1 MANLIT
7 ATKVS
12 IDDIKEVPEYKELMP
27 ENNSYEELKGSIQ
40 QLGFLDPIIINKNYE
55 ILDGY
60 TRYRIAKELGI
71 NEIPVEIYETSGREE
86 ELDIIV
92 SFNLK
97 RRHLSKDEIIAL
109 IDKIAEKKKALKTQI
124 TEKFEEQKNEIKD
137 EQNRSTGATILPA
150 YTGKISGSPSRIF
163 EHKNEQN
170 AISPDRILPA
180 DTDKISTR
188 QESREIKEELKR
200 LAPDVQINEETI
212 RKYLQVKKE
221 ASWLVQYIGDE
232 KKGKIGIKKAYDIYL
247 LLKEKNLL
255 DLDKRIPKSELSSL
269 ITDKDGRKVLER
281 DDLLD
286 LILQHKMAVSQAIN
300 KLKMDKKAAKAK
312 KKSRAEEIEELEKEE
327 EGEEIESEVEQKED
341 SGSDEYPFVGEWQQA
356 AKEEEQALQDNV
368 KNEVKIVEIGAD
380 SVIEQASVIRDEMFK
395 TSLSKIKD
403 KLSDKEI
410 QRLVS
415 VWENFTNAFVAV
427 SNYFWFNA
435 VPILRRYMTREEIE
449 KLFYEFAE
457 SNMKF
462 YRWDEIHHGEID
474 YNKVLKKFNEEFY
487 GEKGDEQ

>member
-12 IDDIKEVPEYKELMP
+12 IDEIKEVPEYKDLMP

-40 QLGFLDPIIINKNYE
+40 QLGFLDPITVNKNYE

-60 TRYRIAKELGI
+60 TRYRIARELGI
-71 NEIPVEIYETSGREE
+71 KEIPVEIYETSGREE
-86 ELDIIV
+86 ELDMIA

-109 IDKIAEKKKALKTQI
+109 IDKITEKKKALKTQI

-137 EQNRSTGATILPA
+137 ELNSGRGA
-150 YTGKISGSPSRIF
+150 
-163 EHKNEQN
+163 
-170 AISPDRILPA
+170 RILTES
-180 DTDKISTR
+180 TDKISAT

-200 LAPDVQINEETI
+200 LAPDVQINEDTI
-212 RKYLQVKKE
+212 RRYLQIKKE
-221 ASWLVQYIGDE
+221 APWLIQYIGDE
-232 KKGKIGIKKAYDIYL
+232 KKGKIGIKKAYEIYL

-255 DLDKRIPKSELSSL
+255 DLDKRLPKPELSSL
-269 ITDKDGRKVLER
+269 ITDKNGRKVLER
-281 DDLLD
+281 DDLLQ
-286 LILQHKMAVSQAIN
+286 LILDHKMAVSQAIN
-300 KLKMDKKAAKAK
+300 KVKMDKKAVKSK
-312 KKSRAEEIEELEKEE
+312 KKSNESEELEKEE
-327 EGEEIESEVEQKED
+327 EGGEIESEVEQKE
-341 SGSDEYPFVGEWQQA
+341 GNESDEYPFVGEWQQA
-356 AKEEEQALQDNV
+356 AKEEEQALQQNV

-380 SVIEQASVIRDEMFK
+380 SVIEQASVIRDKMFK

-410 QRLVS
+410 QRLIS

-435 VPILRRYMTREEIE
+435 VPILRRYMTQEEIE
-449 KLFYEFAE
+449 ELFYEFAK

-462 YRWDEIHHGEID
+462 YSWDEIHHGEID

>member
-71 NEIPVEIYETSGREE
+71 KKIPVEIYETSGREE
-86 ELDIIV
+86 ELDIIA

-97 RRHLSKDEIIAL
+97 RRHLSKDEIITL
-109 IDKIAEKKKALKTQI
+109 IDKITEKKKALKTQI
-124 TEKFEEQKNEIKD
+124 TEKFEEQKNEIKN
-137 EQNRSTGATILPA
+137 EQNRSTSATILP
-150 YTGKISGSPSRIF
+150 TN
-163 EHKNEQN
+163 NEQN
-170 AISPDRILPA
+170 LVSPDQILVK
-180 DTDKISTR
+180 DTDKISTK
-188 QESREIKEELKR
+188 QESREIKEELER
-200 LAPDVQINEETI
+200 LVPDVQINEKTI
-212 RKYLQVKKE
+212 EKYLQVKKE
-221 ASWLVQYIGDE
+221 VPWLVQYIGDE
-232 KKGKIGIKKAYDIYL
+232 KKGKIGIQKAYDIYR

-255 DLDKRIPKSELSSL
+255 DLDKRLPKSELSSL
-269 ITDKDGRKVLER
+269 VTDKYGRKVLER

-300 KLKMDKKAAKAK
+300 KLKMEKKAAKSK

-356 AKEEEQALQDNV
+356 AKEEELQQNV

-435 VPILRRYMTREEIE
+435 VPILRRYMTQEEIE
-449 KLFYEFAE
+449 KLFYEFAK

-487 GEKGDEQ
+487 GEKEDEQ